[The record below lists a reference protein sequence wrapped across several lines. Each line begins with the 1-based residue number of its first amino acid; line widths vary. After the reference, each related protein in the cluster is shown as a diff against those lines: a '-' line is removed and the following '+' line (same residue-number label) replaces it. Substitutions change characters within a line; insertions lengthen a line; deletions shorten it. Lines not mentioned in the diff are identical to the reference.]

1 MSRFR
6 TFSRLSIGDTE
17 QNETVYARSLPSM
30 TDNPKLRLVRAKSNE
45 VEQTAR
51 PSAQSAPVSSRGMVK
66 DLPDESLVALAIEGD
81 TGAAEE
87 LYRRHAAFGF
97 NLAARIA
104 GTTTDVED
112 VVHDAFLRAFDGLEK
127 LRNPKAF
134 KSWLGS
140 IVVHS
145 MRSRLRRARW
155 LRLCGLGRSGDSVD
169 VACIASDEASPRVR
183 AELAQVYALL
193 QTISPDD
200 RIAWTLRFVEG
211 HDLKDAAELAGC
223 SLATIKRRIR
233 RAQSYVESH
242 FVKGGAIRSSANKK
256 SSKNREEAA
265 S

>member
-1 MSRFR
+1 MSEKR
-6 TFSRLSIGDTE
+6 
-17 QNETVYARSLPSM
+17 
-30 TDNPKLRLVRAKSNE
+30 KLRLVRAESTE
-45 VEQTAR
+45 LEETPR
-51 PSAQSAPVSSRGMVK
+51 PDPDQPPVSRRSAIR

-81 TGAAEE
+81 TGAAEV
-87 LYRRHAAFGF
+87 LYRRHAAFAF

-112 VVHDAFLRAFDGLEK
+112 VVHDAFMRAFDGLEK
-127 LRNPKAF
+127 LRNTKAF
-134 KSWLGS
+134 KGWLGS
-140 IVVHS
+140 IVVHA

-155 LRLCGLGRSGDSVD
+155 LRLCGLGRSGDPVD

-193 QTISPDD
+193 QTMHPDD

-211 HDLKDAAELAGC
+211 HDLKEAAELSGC

-233 RAQSYVESH
+233 RAQSYIESH
-242 FVKGGAIRSSANKK
+242 FVKGGAIGSSPGSLAPDAPVSDAEGPNA
-256 SSKNREEAA
+256 SSKRKEAA